1 MSRIPPLEPRE
12 TPWTARPLLRIARRM
27 FGKNLTPLGVQ
38 ARRPGIL
45 WTANLLGLGIEKS
58 GLVSKRL
65 HALVNLR
72 TAQTIGCPF

>member
-1 MSRIPPLEPRE
+1 
-12 TPWTARPLLRIARRM
+12 M

-45 WTANLLGLGIEKS
+45 WTATLLGLGIEKS
-58 GLVSKRL
+58 GLLSGRM

>member
-1 MSRIPPLEPRE
+1 MSRIPPLEPRQAS
-12 TPWTARPLLRIARRM
+12 WKVRPLMSIARRM

-45 WTANLLGLGIEKS
+45 WTATLLGVGIDKS

>member
-1 MSRIPPLEPRE
+1 MSRIPPLEPRQA
-12 TPWTARPLLRIARRM
+12 PWTARPLLAMARRM

-45 WTANLLGLGIEKS
+45 WFANLFGLAIQKS
-58 GLVSKRL
+58 GLVSARL